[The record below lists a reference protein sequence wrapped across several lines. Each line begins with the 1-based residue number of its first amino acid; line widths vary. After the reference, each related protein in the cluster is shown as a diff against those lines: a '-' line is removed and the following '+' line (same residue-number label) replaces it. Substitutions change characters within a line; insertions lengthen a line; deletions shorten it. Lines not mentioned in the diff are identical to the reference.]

1 MDLGDRTRLGSWT
14 CPGSPGSPPG
24 APPGRGRKSGSR
36 KFPEISPG
44 RAGPGRAGPGTPRGP
59 GRGAPEMC
67 PKWTLFG
74 PYYTL
79 FSAFEPPFW
88 GGPQG
93 VPFLGSPGCPRGRK
107 KCTFFWVFN
116 NSPSRDSL
124 GHFFPTPFLGGY
136 PGDRGDTPIWAV
148 LMGSNGAMEPPPCAA
163 SCAWDWIVREAV

>member
-1 MDLGDRTRLGSWT
+1 MG
-14 CPGSPGSPPG
+14 
-24 APPGRGRKSGSR
+24 
-36 KFPEISPG
+36 
-44 RAGPGRAGPGTPRGP
+44 
-59 GRGAPEMC
+59 

-93 VPFLGSPGCPRGRK
+93 VPFLAPPGCPRGAK

-148 LMGSNGAMEPPPCAA
+148 LMGSNGAMEPPTLRSKLCLGL
-163 SCAWDWIVREAV
+163 DR